1 MKKIPCIFLV
11 LTFLL
16 AATMGYSTPVKAAS
30 SKAGTYHGTAV
41 GYHGKVNVTV
51 RIDDKGTIRSV
62 DVDND
67 HHETKGV
74 GTVATEKVSKAI
86 VKKQAL
92 DVDGVTGATLTGD
105 AVCAATADALQKAG
119 IDPAFLGFVPVV
131 KKPVEKITFN
141 PAAMPKKAP
150 VTGSIIVTD
159 ARNRKVR
166 VNLPVS
172 TYAISTMDVI
182 DYVIPLLG
190 RTAFDKL
197 VASGQDG
204 GGGIQ
209 RYARLYTPIVGNYLA
224 HFGQIS
230 EHNAPFDLEMI
241 LARNPDVLIVNSAMS
256 AHRNAKIIEAQLSQ
270 VGIPIVMI
278 DVPGNSIT
286 TAAQNTLKLLGK
298 IFQKEERAAEVITFM
313 DKQYAMIASKKLG
326 QRTDKPAVYY
336 EKSGYSEVFGHTQS
350 SKRTGWGTLIAVAG
364 GDNIADPFLLST
376 FGGKGGSGA
385 LDPEIVLQADPD
397 FIMLSGSGAGWM
409 NNFPD
414 DPAKKPSFDIVNRT
428 GWKSLNAVKKRN
440 IYELAHSMNRSIYSF
455 YACLKMASIF
465 YPNEFAGVNPETVL
479 DEFFKKFMLLD
490 SSITGWVYR
499 YDD

>member
-1 MKKIPCIFLV
+1 MKKIPCIFFV

-16 AATMGYSTPVKAAS
+16 AATMGYSNPVKAGS

-41 GYHGKVNVTV
+41 GYHGKVNVSV
-51 RIDDKGTIRSV
+51 KIDDQGTIQSV
-62 DVDND
+62 DVDDD

-74 GTVATEKVSKAI
+74 GTVAAEKVSKAI
-86 VKKQAL
+86 VKEQSL
-92 DVDGVTGATLTGD
+92 DVDAVTGATLTGD
-105 AVCAATADALQKAG
+105 AVLAATAVALEKAEV
-119 IDPAFLGFVPVV
+119 DPASLGFVPVV
-131 KKPVEKITFN
+131 KKPVEQISFN
-141 PAAMPKKAP
+141 PAAMPQKAP
-150 VTGSIIVTD
+150 VTGSIILTD
-159 ARNRKVR
+159 AKSRKVK
-166 VNLPVS
+166 VDLPVS

-190 RTAFDKL
+190 RAAFDKL

-209 RYARLYTPIVGNYLA
+209 RYGRLYTPIVGNYLE

-241 LARNPDVLIVNSAMS
+241 LTLNPDVLIVNSAMS

-278 DVPGNSIT
+278 DVPGNSMT

-298 IFQKEERAAEVITFM
+298 IFQKEKRAAEVVDFL
-313 DKQYAMIASKKLG
+313 DKQYALLASKKLD
-326 QRTDKPAVYY
+326 QRTDKPTIYY

-350 SKRTGWGTLIAVAG
+350 SQRTGWGALIAVAG
-364 GDNIADPFLLST
+364 GNNIADPFLLST
-376 FGGKGGSGA
+376 SGGKGGSGT

-414 DPAKKPSFDIVNRT
+414 DPAKKPVFDIVNRT
-428 GWKSLNAVKKRN
+428 GWTNLKAFKKRN

-465 YPNEFAGVNPETVL
+465 YPDEFAGVHPDAVL
-479 DEFFKKFMLLD
+479 DEFFKKFMLVE
-490 SSITGWVYR
+490 SSITGWIYR
-499 YDD
+499 YGD